1 MADHAKL
8 SPSAAE
14 RWFTCPGSMVLSAGI
29 PNRSSAHA
37 EEGTFAHGVAEQ
49 ILKGGQPTCEPEMLR
64 HVKVYTDYVDELF
77 RDGDVRA
84 IEKRVEVLPGVWG
97 TADAIVWQ
105 EKTRTLHI
113 VDLKY
118 GTGVAV
124 EVSNNL
130 QLKIYALA
138 ALKTMKLNA
147 KLVVATI
154 VQPRLP
160 HPDGL
165 IRSKEFDVV
174 DLIEFHADLVEAVE
188 EVEDCAKV
196 RSTFSEDAWAG
207 MFLRPSEKACRWCL
221 AAPTCPKLKDKA
233 QQMAKL
239 VFAPTANQVCDYA
252 KLSEALDFAPIIEGW
267 AKNVREFAYAEAE
280 RGAVIPGYKL
290 VEKRATRKWK
300 EDVSP
305 DALAEATG
313 IDADELVETKLISP
327 ASVEKLLPKA
337 ERAVLE
343 TLTSKESSGH
353 TLVHESDKRDPIR
366 VDAKAAFAAFV

>member
-1 MADHAKL
+1 
-8 SPSAAE
+8 
-14 RWFTCPGSMVLSAGI
+14 MVLSAGI

-49 ILKGGQPTCEPEMLR
+49 ILKGGQPTCEPDMLR

-174 DLIEFHADLVEAVE
+174 DLIEFHADLVEAADRVE
-188 EVEDCAKV
+188 AAWLSGHSKAKADTNSQV
-196 RSTFSEDAWAG
+196 WQEA
-207 MFLRPSEKACRWCL
+207 FLSPSEKACRWCL

-290 VEKRATRKWK
+290 VEKRATRKWRN
-300 EDVSP
+300 ED
-305 DALAEATG
+305 EAQAVLHERLG
-313 IDADELVETKLISP
+313 DSCYKPIELLSP
-327 ASVEKLLPKA
+327 AQIEKLLPKG
-337 ERAVLE
+337 ERETFDVL
-343 TLTSKESSGH
+343 TVKESSGH